1 MGGQQ
6 DRMTLYLGTQ
16 SSQFVNL
23 RVTFKNSPIHI
34 LEKFAFKDIYSAHQ
48 HLLNSSELQECIIL
62 QTCNRVEIYGVGPN
76 PKYEGIVNSWSDL
89 IDLPVEEVKNNV
101 VISDGEKAVRHLVEL
116 TSGLDSLVIGED
128 QILGQVKRSLDFSRK
143 NGFAGPNLN
152 ILFDK
157 TIKIG
162 SRVRALTGINK
173 GSISV
178 GSMAVNLAYEYFDDI
193 KEKQI
198 LLIGSGEGASLI
210 AKSFKQ
216 RDIKFF
222 VTSRTFERARSF
234 ADTVA
239 GSPIPFEAALE
250 KLNDD
255 IDIVFISTIAPYYLL
270 TYERIANMMKN
281 RTKGLMIFDL
291 SNPRTVEDRI
301 ATLNNIKL
309 VNIDQISEIVEK
321 NVGRRKKE
329 IQSAEKIIEEEMIT
343 IKEMLKRKSSE
354 PAIITIFKNADS
366 IRNKELNK
374 ALSLIGNR
382 MNEKDIKILEQFS
395 YALVEGILS
404 TPMNNLRKEFSSS
417 KNENELINLAL
428 KLFNYEKP

>member
-1 MGGQQ
+1 
-6 DRMTLYLGTQ
+6 MTLYLGVQ
-16 SSQFVNL
+16 SSQFVNI

-34 LEKFAFKDIYSAHQ
+34 LEKFAFKDVFDAHQ
-48 HLLNSSELQECIIL
+48 HLLNLADLQECIIL
-62 QTCNRVEIYGVGPN
+62 QTCNRVEIYGVGIN
-76 PKYEGIVNSWSDL
+76 PDYDNLITAWSYL
-89 IDLPVEEVKNNV
+89 INLPSDQVKNNV
-101 VISDGEKAVRHLVEL
+101 IINDGEEALKHLVKL
-116 TSGLDSLVIGED
+116 TSGLDSLVVGED
-128 QILGQVKRSLDFSRK
+128 QILGQVKRSLEFSRK

-162 SRVRALTGINK
+162 SRVRTLTGINK
-173 GSISV
+173 GSTSV

-193 KEKQI
+193 KEKEI

-210 AKSFKQ
+210 AKALKQ
-216 RDIKFF
+216 RNMKFF

-239 GSPIPFEAALE
+239 GSPIPFETALE
-250 KLNDD
+250 KINDN
-255 IDIVFISTIAPYYLL
+255 IDIVFISTVAPYYLL

-281 RTKGLMIFDL
+281 RNKGLMIFDL
-291 SNPRTVEDRI
+291 SNPRTVEDKI

-329 IQSAEKIIEEEMIT
+329 IQSAEKIINDELIA
-343 IKEMLKRKSSE
+343 IKEILKRKSSE

-366 IRNKELNK
+366 IRNKEFKK

-382 MNEKDIKILEQFS
+382 VSNDDIKILEQFS

-404 TPMNNLRKEFSSS
+404 TPMNNLRKEFANN

>member
-1 MGGQQ
+1 
-6 DRMTLYLGTQ
+6 MTLYLGVQ
-16 SSQFVNL
+16 SSQFVNI

-34 LEKFAFKDIYSAHQ
+34 LEKFAFKDVFDAHQ
-48 HLLNSSELQECIIL
+48 HLLNLADLQECIIL
-62 QTCNRVEIYGVGPN
+62 QTCNRVEIYGVGIN
-76 PKYEGIVNSWSDL
+76 PDYDNLITAWSYL
-89 IDLPVEEVKNNV
+89 INLPADQVKNNV
-101 VISDGEKAVRHLVEL
+101 IINDGEEALKHLVKL
-116 TSGLDSLVIGED
+116 TSGLDSLVVGED
-128 QILGQVKRSLDFSRK
+128 QILGQVKRSLEFSRK

-162 SRVRALTGINK
+162 SRVRTLTGINK
-173 GSISV
+173 GSTSV

-193 KEKQI
+193 KEKEI

-210 AKSFKQ
+210 AKALKQ
-216 RDIKFF
+216 RNMKFF

-239 GSPIPFEAALE
+239 GSPIPFETALE
-250 KLNDD
+250 KINDN
-255 IDIVFISTIAPYYLL
+255 IDIVFISTVAPYYLL

-281 RTKGLMIFDL
+281 RNKGLMIFDL
-291 SNPRTVEDRI
+291 SNPRTVEDKI
-301 ATLNNIKL
+301 AILNNVKL

-329 IQSAEKIIEEEMIT
+329 IQSAEKIINDELIA
-343 IKEMLKRKSSE
+343 IKEILKRKSSE

-366 IRNKELNK
+366 IRNKEFKK

-382 MNEKDIKILEQFS
+382 VNNDDIKILEQFS

-404 TPMNNLRKEFSSS
+404 TPMNNLRKEFANN

>member
-1 MGGQQ
+1 
-6 DRMTLYLGTQ
+6 MTLYLGVQ
-16 SSQFVNL
+16 SSQFVNI
-23 RVTFKNSPIHI
+23 RVTFKSSPIHI
-34 LEKFAFKDIYSAHQ
+34 LEKFAFKDVFDAHQ
-48 HLLNSSELQECIIL
+48 HLLNLSDLQECIIL
-62 QTCNRVEIYGVGPN
+62 QTCNRVEIYGVGIN
-76 PKYEGIVNSWSDL
+76 PDYDNLINTWSSL
-89 IDLPVEEVKNNV
+89 INLPADQVKNNV
-101 VISDGEKAVRHLVEL
+101 IINDGEEALKHLVKL
-116 TSGLDSLVIGED
+116 TSGLDSLVVGED
-128 QILGQVKRSLDFSRK
+128 QILGQVKRSLEFSRK

-162 SRVRALTGINK
+162 SRVRTLTGINK
-173 GSISV
+173 GSTSV

-193 KEKQI
+193 KEKKI

-210 AKSFKQ
+210 AKALKQ
-216 RDIKFF
+216 RNMKFF

-239 GSPIPFEAALE
+239 GSPIPFETALE
-250 KLNDD
+250 KINDN
-255 IDIVFISTIAPYYLL
+255 IDIVFISTVAPYYLL
-270 TYERIANMMKN
+270 TYERIDNMMKN
-281 RTKGLMIFDL
+281 RNKGLMIFDL
-291 SNPRTVEDRI
+291 SNPRTVEDKI

-329 IQSAEKIIEEEMIT
+329 IQSAEKIINDELIAV
-343 IKEMLKRKSSE
+343 KEILKRKSSE

-366 IRNKELNK
+366 IRNKEFKK

-382 MNEKDIKILEQFS
+382 VSDDDIKILEQFS

-404 TPMNNLRKEFSSS
+404 TPMNNLRKEFTNN

>member
-1 MGGQQ
+1 
-6 DRMTLYLGTQ
+6 MTLYLGVQ
-16 SSQFVNL
+16 SSQFVNI

-34 LEKFAFKDIYSAHQ
+34 LEKFAFKDLFNAHQ
-48 HLLNSSELQECIIL
+48 RLLNSSELQECIIL
-62 QTCNRVEIYGVGPN
+62 QTCNRVEIYGVGIN
-76 PKYEGIVNSWSDL
+76 PHYDNIIKTWSSL
-89 IDLPVEEVKNNV
+89 INLPADQVKNNV
-101 VISDGEKAVRHLVEL
+101 IVNDGEDALKHLVKL
-116 TSGLDSLVIGED
+116 TSGLDSLVVGED
-128 QILGQVKRSLDFSRK
+128 QILGQVKRSLEFSRK
-143 NGFAGPNLN
+143 NGFAGHNLN

-162 SRVRALTGINK
+162 GRVRTLTGINK

-193 KEKQI
+193 KEKEI

-210 AKSFKQ
+210 AKALKQ
-216 RDIKFF
+216 RNMKFF
-222 VTSRTFERARSF
+222 VTSRTFDRARSF

-239 GSPIPFEAALE
+239 GSPIPFETALE
-250 KLNDD
+250 KLNDN

-270 TYERIANMMKN
+270 TYDRIANMMKN
-281 RTKGLMIFDL
+281 RNKGLMIFDL
-291 SNPRTVEDRI
+291 SNPRTVEDKI

-321 NVGRRKKE
+321 NVGRRRKE
-329 IQSAEKIIEEEMIT
+329 IQSAEKIIDDEMIT
-343 IKEMLKRKSSE
+343 IKEILKRKSSE
-354 PAIITIFKNADS
+354 PAIISIFKNADS
-366 IRNKELNK
+366 IRNKEFKK

-382 MNEKDIKILEQFS
+382 ISDEDIKILEQFS

-404 TPMNNLRKEFSSS
+404 TPMNNLRKEFTNNR
-417 KNENELINLAL
+417 NENELINLAL

>member
-1 MGGQQ
+1 
-6 DRMTLYLGTQ
+6 MTLYLGVQ
-16 SSQFVNL
+16 SSQFVNI

-34 LEKFAFKDIYSAHQ
+34 LEKFAFKDLFNAHQ
-48 HLLNSSELQECIIL
+48 RLLNSSELQECIIL
-62 QTCNRVEIYGVGPN
+62 QTCNRVEIYGVGVN
-76 PKYEGIVNSWSDL
+76 PHYDNIINVWSSL
-89 IDLPVEEVKNNV
+89 INLPADQVKNNV
-101 VISDGEKAVRHLVEL
+101 IVNDGEEALKHLVKL
-116 TSGLDSLVIGED
+116 TSGLDSLVVGED
-128 QILGQVKRSLDFSRK
+128 QILGQVKRSLEFSRK

-162 SRVRALTGINK
+162 GRVRTLTGINK
-173 GSISV
+173 GSTSV

-193 KEKQI
+193 KEKEI

-210 AKSFKQ
+210 AKALKQ
-216 RDIKFF
+216 RNMKFF
-222 VTSRTFERARSF
+222 VTSRTFDRARSF

-239 GSPIPFEAALE
+239 GSPIPFETALE
-250 KLNDD
+250 KLNDN

-270 TYERIANMMKN
+270 TYDRIANMMKN
-281 RTKGLMIFDL
+281 RNKGLMIFDL
-291 SNPRTVEDRI
+291 SNPRTVEDKI

-321 NVGRRKKE
+321 NVGRRRKE
-329 IQSAEKIIEEEMIT
+329 IQSAEKIIDDEMIT
-343 IKEMLKRKSSE
+343 IKEILKRKSSE
-354 PAIITIFKNADS
+354 PAIIGIFKNADS
-366 IRNKELNK
+366 IRNKEFKK

-382 MNEKDIKILEQFS
+382 VSEEDIKILEQFS

-404 TPMNNLRKEFSSS
+404 TPMNNLRKEFTNNR
-417 KNENELINLAL
+417 NENELINLAL

>member
-1 MGGQQ
+1 
-6 DRMTLYLGTQ
+6 MTLYLGVQ
-16 SSQFVNL
+16 SSQFVNI

-34 LEKFAFKDIYSAHQ
+34 LEKFAFKDVFDAHQ
-48 HLLNSSELQECIIL
+48 HLLKSADLQECIIL
-62 QTCNRVEIYGVGPN
+62 QTCNRVEIYGVGLN
-76 PKYEGIVNSWSDL
+76 PDYDNLINIWSSL
-89 IDLPVEEVKNNV
+89 INLPASQVKNNV
-101 VISDGEKAVRHLVEL
+101 IINDGEEALKHLVKL
-116 TSGLDSLVIGED
+116 TSGLDSLVVGED
-128 QILGQVKRSLDFSRK
+128 QILGQVKRSLEFSRK

-162 SRVRALTGINK
+162 SRVRTLTGINR
-173 GSISV
+173 GSTSV

-193 KEKQI
+193 KEKEI

-210 AKSFKQ
+210 AKALKQ
-216 RDIKFF
+216 RNMKFF

-239 GSPIPFEAALE
+239 GSPIPFETALE
-250 KLNDD
+250 KINDN
-255 IDIVFISTIAPYYLL
+255 IDIVFISTVAPYYLL

-281 RTKGLMIFDL
+281 RNKGLMIFDL
-291 SNPRTVEDRI
+291 SNPRTVEDKI

-329 IQSAEKIIEEEMIT
+329 IQSAEKIINDELIA
-343 IKEMLKRKSSE
+343 IKEILKRKSSE

-366 IRNKELNK
+366 IRNKEFKK

-382 MNEKDIKILEQFS
+382 VSDDDIKILEQFS

-404 TPMNNLRKEFSSS
+404 TPMNNLRKEFTNNR
-417 KNENELINLAL
+417 NENELINLAL

>member
-1 MGGQQ
+1 
-6 DRMTLYLGTQ
+6 MTLYLGVQ
-16 SSQFVNL
+16 SSQFVNM
-23 RVTFKNSPIHI
+23 RVTFRNSPIHI
-34 LEKFAFKDIYSAHQ
+34 LEKFAFKDVFDAHQ
-48 HLLNSSELQECIIL
+48 HLLKSADLQECIIL
-62 QTCNRVEIYGVGPN
+62 QTCNRVEIYGVGLN
-76 PKYEGIVNSWSDL
+76 PDYDNLINIWSSL
-89 IDLPVEEVKNNV
+89 INLPASQVKNNV
-101 VISDGEKAVRHLVEL
+101 IINDGEEALKHLVKL
-116 TSGLDSLVIGED
+116 TSGLDSLVVGED
-128 QILGQVKRSLDFSRK
+128 QILGQVKRSLEFSRK

-162 SRVRALTGINK
+162 SRVRTLTGINR
-173 GSISV
+173 GSTSV

-193 KEKQI
+193 KEKEI

-210 AKSFKQ
+210 AKALKQ
-216 RDIKFF
+216 RNMKFF

-239 GSPIPFEAALE
+239 GSPIPFETALE
-250 KLNDD
+250 KINDN
-255 IDIVFISTIAPYYLL
+255 IDIVFISTVAPYYLL

-281 RTKGLMIFDL
+281 RNKGLMIFDL
-291 SNPRTVEDRI
+291 SNPRTVEDKI

-329 IQSAEKIIEEEMIT
+329 IQSAEKIINDELIA
-343 IKEMLKRKSSE
+343 IKEILKRKSSE

-366 IRNKELNK
+366 IRNKEFKK

-382 MNEKDIKILEQFS
+382 VSDDDIKILEQFS

-404 TPMNNLRKEFSSS
+404 TPMNNLRKEFTNN

>member
-1 MGGQQ
+1 
-6 DRMTLYLGTQ
+6 MTLYLGVQ
-16 SSQFVNL
+16 SSQFVNI

-34 LEKFAFKDIYSAHQ
+34 LEKFAFKDVFDAHQ
-48 HLLNSSELQECIIL
+48 HLLNLADLQECIIL
-62 QTCNRVEIYGVGPN
+62 QTCNRVEIYGVGLN
-76 PKYEGIVNSWSDL
+76 PDYDNLINAWSSL
-89 IDLPVEEVKNNV
+89 INLPADQVKNN
-101 VISDGEKAVRHLVEL
+101 IIINDGEEALKHLVNL
-116 TSGLDSLVIGED
+116 TSGLDSLVVGED
-128 QILGQVKRSLDFSRK
+128 QILGQVKRSLEFSRK

-162 SRVRALTGINK
+162 SRVRTLTGINK
-173 GSISV
+173 GSTSV

-193 KEKQI
+193 KEKEI

-210 AKSFKQ
+210 AKALKQ
-216 RDIKFF
+216 RNMKFF

-239 GSPIPFEAALE
+239 GSPIPFDTALE
-250 KLNDD
+250 KINDN
-255 IDIVFISTIAPYYLL
+255 IDIVFISTVAPYYLL

-281 RTKGLMIFDL
+281 RNKGLMIFDL
-291 SNPRTVEDRI
+291 SNPRTVEDKI

-329 IQSAEKIIEEEMIT
+329 IQSAEKIIDDELIA
-343 IKEMLKRKSSE
+343 IKEILKRKSSE

-366 IRNKELNK
+366 IRNKEFKK

-382 MNEKDIKILEQFS
+382 VSDDDVKILEQFS

-404 TPMNNLRKEFSSS
+404 TPMNNLRKEFTSN

>member
-1 MGGQQ
+1 
-6 DRMTLYLGTQ
+6 MTLYLGVQ
-16 SSQFVNL
+16 SSQFVNI

-34 LEKFAFKDIYSAHQ
+34 LEKFAFKDIFNAHQ
-48 HLLNSSELQECIIL
+48 RLLNSSELQECIIL
-62 QTCNRVEIYGVGPN
+62 QTCNRVEIYGVGIN
-76 PKYEGIVNSWSDL
+76 PHYDNIINAWSSL
-89 IDLPVEEVKNNV
+89 INLPADQVKNNV
-101 VISDGEKAVRHLVEL
+101 IVNDGEEALKHLVKL
-116 TSGLDSLVIGED
+116 TSGLDSLVVGED
-128 QILGQVKRSLDFSRK
+128 QILGQVKRSLEFSRK

-162 SRVRALTGINK
+162 GRVRTLTGINK
-173 GSISV
+173 GSTSV

-193 KEKQI
+193 KEKEI

-210 AKSFKQ
+210 AKALKQ
-216 RDIKFF
+216 RNMKFF
-222 VTSRTFERARSF
+222 VTSRTFDRARSF

-239 GSPIPFEAALE
+239 GSPIPFETALE
-250 KLNDD
+250 KLNDN

-270 TYERIANMMKN
+270 TYDRIANMMKN
-281 RTKGLMIFDL
+281 RNKGLMIFDL
-291 SNPRTVEDRI
+291 SNPRTVEDKI

-321 NVGRRKKE
+321 NVGRRRKE
-329 IQSAEKIIEEEMIT
+329 IQSAEKIIDDEMIT
-343 IKEMLKRKSSE
+343 IKEILKRKSSE
-354 PAIITIFKNADS
+354 PAIISIFKNADS
-366 IRNKELNK
+366 IRNKEFKK

-382 MNEKDIKILEQFS
+382 VSEEDIKILEQFS

-404 TPMNNLRKEFSSS
+404 TPMNNLRKEFTNNR
-417 KNENELINLAL
+417 NENELINLAL

>member
-1 MGGQQ
+1 
-6 DRMTLYLGTQ
+6 MTLYLGVQ
-16 SSQFVNL
+16 SSQFVNI

-34 LEKFAFKDIYSAHQ
+34 LEKFAFKDVFDAHQ
-48 HLLNSSELQECIIL
+48 HLLNLADLQECIIL
-62 QTCNRVEIYGVGPN
+62 QTCNRVEIYGVGIN
-76 PKYEGIVNSWSDL
+76 PDYDNLITAWSYL
-89 IDLPVEEVKNNV
+89 INLPADQVKNNV
-101 VISDGEKAVRHLVEL
+101 IINDGEEALKHLVKL
-116 TSGLDSLVIGED
+116 TSGLDSLVVGED
-128 QILGQVKRSLDFSRK
+128 QILGQVKRSLEFSRK

-162 SRVRALTGINK
+162 GRVRTLTGINK
-173 GSISV
+173 GSTSV

-193 KEKQI
+193 KEKEI

-210 AKSFKQ
+210 AKALKQ
-216 RDIKFF
+216 RNMKFF

-239 GSPIPFEAALE
+239 GSPIPFETALE
-250 KLNDD
+250 KINDN
-255 IDIVFISTIAPYYLL
+255 IDIVFISTVAPYYLL

-281 RTKGLMIFDL
+281 RNKGLMIFDL
-291 SNPRTVEDRI
+291 SNPRTVEDKI

-329 IQSAEKIIEEEMIT
+329 IQSAEKIINDELIA
-343 IKEMLKRKSSE
+343 IKEILKRKSSE

-366 IRNKELNK
+366 IRNKEFKK

-382 MNEKDIKILEQFS
+382 VSNDDIKILEQFS

-404 TPMNNLRKEFSSS
+404 TPMNNLRKEFANN

>member
-1 MGGQQ
+1 
-6 DRMTLYLGTQ
+6 MTLYLGVQ
-16 SSQFVNL
+16 SSQFVNI

-34 LEKFAFKDIYSAHQ
+34 LEKFAFKDVFDAHQ
-48 HLLNSSELQECIIL
+48 HLLNLADLQECIIL
-62 QTCNRVEIYGVGPN
+62 QTCNRVEIYGVGLN
-76 PKYEGIVNSWSDL
+76 PDYDNLINAWSSL
-89 IDLPVEEVKNNV
+89 INLPADQVKNN
-101 VISDGEKAVRHLVEL
+101 IIINDGEEALKHLVNL
-116 TSGLDSLVIGED
+116 TSGLDSLVVGED
-128 QILGQVKRSLDFSRK
+128 QILGQVKRSLEFSRK

-162 SRVRALTGINK
+162 SRVRTLTGINK
-173 GSISV
+173 GSTSV

-193 KEKQI
+193 KEKEI

-210 AKSFKQ
+210 AKALKQ
-216 RDIKFF
+216 RNMKFF

-239 GSPIPFEAALE
+239 GSPIPFETALE
-250 KLNDD
+250 KINDN
-255 IDIVFISTIAPYYLL
+255 IDIVFISTVAPYYLL

-281 RTKGLMIFDL
+281 RNKGLMIFDL
-291 SNPRTVEDRI
+291 SNPRTVEDKI

-329 IQSAEKIIEEEMIT
+329 IQSAEKIINDELIA
-343 IKEMLKRKSSE
+343 IKEILKRKSSE

-366 IRNKELNK
+366 IRNKEFKK

-382 MNEKDIKILEQFS
+382 VNNDDIKILEQFS

-404 TPMNNLRKEFSSS
+404 TPMNNLRKEFANN

>member
-1 MGGQQ
+1 
-6 DRMTLYLGTQ
+6 MTLYLGVQ
-16 SSQFVNL
+16 SSQFVNI

-34 LEKFAFKDIYSAHQ
+34 LEKFAFKDVFDAHQ
-48 HLLNSSELQECIIL
+48 HLLNLADLQECIIL
-62 QTCNRVEIYGVGPN
+62 QTCNRVEIYGVGIN
-76 PKYEGIVNSWSDL
+76 PDYDNLITAWSYL
-89 IDLPVEEVKNNV
+89 INLPADQVKNNV
-101 VISDGEKAVRHLVEL
+101 IINDGEEALKHLVKL
-116 TSGLDSLVIGED
+116 TSGLDSLVVGED
-128 QILGQVKRSLDFSRK
+128 QILGQVKRSLEFSRK

-162 SRVRALTGINK
+162 SRVRTLTGINK
-173 GSISV
+173 GSTSV

-193 KEKQI
+193 KEKEI

-210 AKSFKQ
+210 AKALKQ
-216 RDIKFF
+216 RNMKFF

-239 GSPIPFEAALE
+239 GSPIPFETALE
-250 KLNDD
+250 KINDN
-255 IDIVFISTIAPYYLL
+255 IDIVFISTVAPYYLL

-281 RTKGLMIFDL
+281 RNKGLMIFDL
-291 SNPRTVEDRI
+291 SNPRTVEDKI

-329 IQSAEKIIEEEMIT
+329 IQSAEKIINDELIA
-343 IKEMLKRKSSE
+343 IKEILKRKSSE

-366 IRNKELNK
+366 IRNKEFKK

-382 MNEKDIKILEQFS
+382 VSNDDIKILEQFS

-404 TPMNNLRKEFSSS
+404 TPMNNLRKEFANN

>member
-1 MGGQQ
+1 
-6 DRMTLYLGTQ
+6 MTLYLGVQ
-16 SSQFVNL
+16 SSQFVNI

-34 LEKFAFKDIYSAHQ
+34 LEKFAFKDVFDAHQ
-48 HLLNSSELQECIIL
+48 HLLNLADLQECIIL
-62 QTCNRVEIYGVGPN
+62 QTCNRVEIYGVGLN
-76 PKYEGIVNSWSDL
+76 PDYDNLINAWSSL
-89 IDLPVEEVKNNV
+89 INLPADQVKNN
-101 VISDGEKAVRHLVEL
+101 IIINDGEEALKHLVNL
-116 TSGLDSLVIGED
+116 TSGLDSLVVGED
-128 QILGQVKRSLDFSRK
+128 QILGQVKRSLEFSRK

-162 SRVRALTGINK
+162 SRVRTLTGINK
-173 GSISV
+173 GSTSV

-193 KEKQI
+193 KEKEI

-210 AKSFKQ
+210 AKALKQ
-216 RDIKFF
+216 RNMKFF

-239 GSPIPFEAALE
+239 GSPIPFETALE
-250 KLNDD
+250 KINDN
-255 IDIVFISTIAPYYLL
+255 IDIVFISTVAPYYLL

-281 RTKGLMIFDL
+281 RNKGLMIFDL
-291 SNPRTVEDRI
+291 SNPRTVEDKI

-329 IQSAEKIIEEEMIT
+329 IQSAEKIIDDELIA
-343 IKEMLKRKSSE
+343 IKEILKRKSSE

-366 IRNKELNK
+366 IRNKEFKK

-382 MNEKDIKILEQFS
+382 VGDDDVKILEQFS

-404 TPMNNLRKEFSSS
+404 TPMNNLRKEFTSN

>member
-1 MGGQQ
+1 M
-6 DRMTLYLGTQ
+6 
-16 SSQFVNL
+16 
-23 RVTFKNSPIHI
+23 
-34 LEKFAFKDIYSAHQ
+34 
-48 HLLNSSELQECIIL
+48 NSSELQECIIL
-62 QTCNRVEIYGVGPN
+62 QTCNRVEIYGVGVN
-76 PKYEGIVNSWSDL
+76 PHYDNIINVWSSL
-89 IDLPVEEVKNNV
+89 INLPADQVKNNV
-101 VISDGEKAVRHLVEL
+101 IVNDGEEALKHLVKL
-116 TSGLDSLVIGED
+116 TSGLDSLVVGED
-128 QILGQVKRSLDFSRK
+128 QILGQVKRSLEFSRK

-162 SRVRALTGINK
+162 GRVRTLTGINK
-173 GSISV
+173 GSTSV

-193 KEKQI
+193 KEKEI

-210 AKSFKQ
+210 AKALKQ
-216 RDIKFF
+216 RNMKFF
-222 VTSRTFERARSF
+222 VTSRTFDRARSF

-239 GSPIPFEAALE
+239 GSPIPFETALE
-250 KLNDD
+250 KLNDN

-270 TYERIANMMKN
+270 TYDRIANMMKN
-281 RTKGLMIFDL
+281 RNKGLMIFDL
-291 SNPRTVEDRI
+291 SNPRTVEDKI

-321 NVGRRKKE
+321 NVGRRRKE
-329 IQSAEKIIEEEMIT
+329 IQSAEKIIDDEMIT
-343 IKEMLKRKSSE
+343 IKEILKRKSSE

-366 IRNKELNK
+366 IRNKEFKK

-382 MNEKDIKILEQFS
+382 VSEEDIKILEQFS

-404 TPMNNLRKEFSSS
+404 TPMNNLRKEFTNN

>member
-1 MGGQQ
+1 
-6 DRMTLYLGTQ
+6 MTLYLGVQ
-16 SSQFVNL
+16 SSQFVNI

-34 LEKFAFKDIYSAHQ
+34 LEKFAFKDVFDAHQ
-48 HLLNSSELQECIIL
+48 HLLNLADLQECIIL
-62 QTCNRVEIYGVGPN
+62 QTCNRVEIYGVGIN
-76 PKYEGIVNSWSDL
+76 PDYENLITAWSYL
-89 IDLPVEEVKNNV
+89 INLPADQVKNNV
-101 VISDGEKAVRHLVEL
+101 IINDGEEALKHLVKL
-116 TSGLDSLVIGED
+116 TSGLDSLVVGED
-128 QILGQVKRSLDFSRK
+128 QILGQVKRSLEFSRK

-162 SRVRALTGINK
+162 SRVRTLTGINK
-173 GSISV
+173 GSTSV

-193 KEKQI
+193 KEKEI

-210 AKSFKQ
+210 AKALKQ
-216 RDIKFF
+216 RNMKFF

-239 GSPIPFEAALE
+239 GSPIPFETALE
-250 KLNDD
+250 KINDN
-255 IDIVFISTIAPYYLL
+255 IDIVFISTVAPYYLL

-281 RTKGLMIFDL
+281 RNKGLMIFDL
-291 SNPRTVEDRI
+291 SNPRTVEDKI

-329 IQSAEKIIEEEMIT
+329 IQSAEKIINDELIA
-343 IKEMLKRKSSE
+343 IKEILKRKSSE

-366 IRNKELNK
+366 IRNKEFKK
-374 ALSLIGNR
+374 ALSLNGNR
-382 MNEKDIKILEQFS
+382 VSNDDIKILEQFS

-404 TPMNNLRKEFSSS
+404 TPMNNLRKEFANN

>member
-1 MGGQQ
+1 
-6 DRMTLYLGTQ
+6 MTLYLGVQ
-16 SSQFVNL
+16 SSQFVNI

-34 LEKFAFKDIYSAHQ
+34 LEKFAFKDVFDAHQ
-48 HLLNSSELQECIIL
+48 HLLKSADLQECIIL
-62 QTCNRVEIYGVGPN
+62 QTCNRVEIYGVGLN
-76 PKYEGIVNSWSDL
+76 PDYDNLINIWSSL
-89 IDLPVEEVKNNV
+89 INLPASQVKNNV
-101 VISDGEKAVRHLVEL
+101 IINDGEEALKHLVKL
-116 TSGLDSLVIGED
+116 TSGLDSLVVGED
-128 QILGQVKRSLDFSRK
+128 QILGQVKRSLEFSRK

-162 SRVRALTGINK
+162 SRVRTLTGINK
-173 GSISV
+173 GSTSV

-193 KEKQI
+193 KEKEI

-210 AKSFKQ
+210 AKALKQ
-216 RDIKFF
+216 RNMKFF

-239 GSPIPFEAALE
+239 GSPIPFETALE
-250 KLNDD
+250 KINDN
-255 IDIVFISTIAPYYLL
+255 IDIVFISTVAPYYLL

-281 RTKGLMIFDL
+281 RNKGLMIFDL
-291 SNPRTVEDRI
+291 SNPRTVEDKI

-329 IQSAEKIIEEEMIT
+329 IQSAEKIINDELIA
-343 IKEMLKRKSSE
+343 IKEILKRKSSE

-366 IRNKELNK
+366 IRNKEFKK

-382 MNEKDIKILEQFS
+382 VSDDDIKILEQFS

-404 TPMNNLRKEFSSS
+404 TPMNNLRKEFTNN

>member
-1 MGGQQ
+1 
-6 DRMTLYLGTQ
+6 MTLYLGVQ
-16 SSQFVNL
+16 SSQFVNI

-34 LEKFAFKDIYSAHQ
+34 LEKFAFKDVFDAHQ
-48 HLLNSSELQECIIL
+48 HLLNLADLQECIIL
-62 QTCNRVEIYGVGPN
+62 QTCNRVEIYGVGIN
-76 PKYEGIVNSWSDL
+76 PDYDNLINAWSSL
-89 IDLPVEEVKNNV
+89 IDLPADNVKNNV
-101 VISDGEKAVRHLVEL
+101 IITDGEEALKHLVKL
-116 TSGLDSLVIGED
+116 TSGLDSLVVGED
-128 QILGQVKRSLDFSRK
+128 QILGQVKRSLEFSRK

-162 SRVRALTGINK
+162 SRVRTLTGINK
-173 GSISV
+173 GSTSV

-193 KEKQI
+193 KEKEI

-210 AKSFKQ
+210 AKALKQ
-216 RDIKFF
+216 RNMKFF

-239 GSPIPFEAALE
+239 GSPIPFETALE
-250 KLNDD
+250 KINDN
-255 IDIVFISTIAPYYLL
+255 IDIVFISTVAPYYLL

-281 RTKGLMIFDL
+281 RNKGLMIFDL
-291 SNPRTVEDRI
+291 SNPRTVEDKI

-329 IQSAEKIIEEEMIT
+329 IQSAEKIINDELIA
-343 IKEMLKRKSSE
+343 IKEILKRKSSE

-366 IRNKELNK
+366 IRNKEFKK

-382 MNEKDIKILEQFS
+382 VGDDDVKILEQFS

-404 TPMNNLRKEFSSS
+404 TPMNNLRKEFTNN

>member
-1 MGGQQ
+1 
-6 DRMTLYLGTQ
+6 MTLYLGVQ
-16 SSQFVNL
+16 SSQFVNI

-34 LEKFAFKDIYSAHQ
+34 LEKFAFKDVFDAHQ
-48 HLLNSSELQECIIL
+48 HLLNLADLQECIIL
-62 QTCNRVEIYGVGPN
+62 QTCNRVEIYGVGIN
-76 PKYEGIVNSWSDL
+76 PDYDNLINAWSSL
-89 IDLPVEEVKNNV
+89 INLPADQVKNN
-101 VISDGEKAVRHLVEL
+101 IIINDGEEALKHLVNL
-116 TSGLDSLVIGED
+116 TSGLDSLVVGED
-128 QILGQVKRSLDFSRK
+128 QILGQVKRSLEFSRK

-162 SRVRALTGINK
+162 SRVRTLTGINK
-173 GSISV
+173 GSTSV

-193 KEKQI
+193 KEKEI

-210 AKSFKQ
+210 AKALKQ
-216 RDIKFF
+216 RNMKFF

-239 GSPIPFEAALE
+239 GSPIPFETALE
-250 KLNDD
+250 KINDN
-255 IDIVFISTIAPYYLL
+255 IDIVFISTVAPYYLL

-281 RTKGLMIFDL
+281 RNKGLMIFDL
-291 SNPRTVEDRI
+291 SNPRTVEDKI

-329 IQSAEKIIEEEMIT
+329 IQSAEKIIDDEPIA
-343 IKEMLKRKSSE
+343 IKEILKRKSSE

-366 IRNKELNK
+366 IRNKEFKK

-382 MNEKDIKILEQFS
+382 VSDDDVKILEQFS

-404 TPMNNLRKEFSSS
+404 TPMNNLRKEFTSN

>member
-1 MGGQQ
+1 
-6 DRMTLYLGTQ
+6 MTLYLGVQ
-16 SSQFVNL
+16 SSQFVNI
-23 RVTFKNSPIHI
+23 RVTFKSSPIHI
-34 LEKFAFKDIYSAHQ
+34 LEKFAFKDVFDAHQ
-48 HLLNSSELQECIIL
+48 HLLNLADLQECIIL
-62 QTCNRVEIYGVGPN
+62 QTCNRVEIYGVGIN
-76 PKYEGIVNSWSDL
+76 PDYDNLINAWSSL
-89 IDLPVEEVKNNV
+89 INLPADQVKNNV
-101 VISDGEKAVRHLVEL
+101 IINDGEEALKHLVKL
-116 TSGLDSLVIGED
+116 TSGLDSLVVGED
-128 QILGQVKRSLDFSRK
+128 QILGQVKRSLEFSRK

-162 SRVRALTGINK
+162 SRVRTLTGINK
-173 GSISV
+173 GSTSV

-193 KEKQI
+193 KEKEI

-210 AKSFKQ
+210 AKALKQ
-216 RDIKFF
+216 RNMKFF

-239 GSPIPFEAALE
+239 GSPIPFETALE
-250 KLNDD
+250 KINDN
-255 IDIVFISTIAPYYLL
+255 IDIVFISTVAPYYLL
-270 TYERIANMMKN
+270 TYERIASMMKN
-281 RTKGLMIFDL
+281 RNKGLMIFDL

-329 IQSAEKIIEEEMIT
+329 IQSAEKIINDELIA
-343 IKEMLKRKSSE
+343 IKEILKRKSSE

-366 IRNKELNK
+366 IRNKELKK

-382 MNEKDIKILEQFS
+382 VSDDDIKILEQFS

-404 TPMNNLRKEFSSS
+404 TPMNNLRKEFTNN

>member
-1 MGGQQ
+1 
-6 DRMTLYLGTQ
+6 MTLYLGVQ
-16 SSQFVNL
+16 SSQFVNI

-34 LEKFAFKDIYSAHQ
+34 LEKFAFKDVFDAHQ
-48 HLLNSSELQECIIL
+48 HLLNLADLQECIIL
-62 QTCNRVEIYGVGPN
+62 QTCNRVEIYGVGIN
-76 PKYEGIVNSWSDL
+76 PDYDNLINVWSSL
-89 IDLPVEEVKNNV
+89 INLPADQVKNN
-101 VISDGEKAVRHLVEL
+101 IIINDGEEALKHLVNL
-116 TSGLDSLVIGED
+116 TSGLDSLVVGED
-128 QILGQVKRSLDFSRK
+128 QILGQVKRSLEFSRK

-162 SRVRALTGINK
+162 SRVRTLTGINK
-173 GSISV
+173 GSTSV

-193 KEKQI
+193 KEKEI

-210 AKSFKQ
+210 AKALKQ
-216 RDIKFF
+216 RNMKFF

-239 GSPIPFEAALE
+239 GSPIPFETALE
-250 KLNDD
+250 KINDN
-255 IDIVFISTIAPYYLL
+255 IDIVFISTVAPYYLL

-281 RTKGLMIFDL
+281 RNKGLMIFDL
-291 SNPRTVEDRI
+291 SNPRTVEDKI

-329 IQSAEKIIEEEMIT
+329 IQSAEKIIDDELIA
-343 IKEMLKRKSSE
+343 IKEILKRKSSE

-366 IRNKELNK
+366 IRNKEFKK

-382 MNEKDIKILEQFS
+382 VSDDDVKILEQFS

-404 TPMNNLRKEFSSS
+404 TPMNNLRKEFTSN

>member
-1 MGGQQ
+1 
-6 DRMTLYLGTQ
+6 
-16 SSQFVNL
+16 
-23 RVTFKNSPIHI
+23 
-34 LEKFAFKDIYSAHQ
+34 
-48 HLLNSSELQECIIL
+48 
-62 QTCNRVEIYGVGPN
+62 
-76 PKYEGIVNSWSDL
+76 
-89 IDLPVEEVKNNV
+89 
-101 VISDGEKAVRHLVEL
+101 L
-116 TSGLDSLVIGED
+116 TSGLDSLVVGED

-152 ILFDK
+152 ALFDK

-162 SRVRALTGINK
+162 SKVRILTGNNK
-173 GSISV
+173 GSTSV

-193 KEKQI
+193 KEKEI
-198 LLIGSGEGASLI
+198 LLIGSGEGASLV
-210 AKSFKQ
+210 AKSLKQ
-216 RDIKFF
+216 RGMKFF

-239 GSPIPFEAALE
+239 GAPIPFESALE
-250 KLNDD
+250 KLNEN
-255 IDIVFISTIAPYYLL
+255 IDIVFISTVAPYYLL
-270 TYERIANMMKN
+270 TYERISNMMKN
-281 RTKGLMIFDL
+281 RKKGLMIFDL
-291 SNPRTVEDRI
+291 SNPRTVEDKI

-309 VNIDQISEIVEK
+309 VNMDQISEIVEK

-329 IQSAEKIIEEEMIT
+329 IQSAEKIIDEEIIT

-354 PAIITIFKNADS
+354 PAVITIFKNADS
-366 IRNKELNK
+366 IRNKELKK

-382 MNEKDIKILEQFS
+382 MTENDIRILEQFS

-404 TPMNNLRKEFSSS
+404 TPMNNLRKEFSNN

>member
-1 MGGQQ
+1 
-6 DRMTLYLGTQ
+6 MTLYLGVQ
-16 SSQFVNL
+16 SSQFVNI

-34 LEKFAFKDIYSAHQ
+34 LEKFAFKDVFDAHQ
-48 HLLNSSELQECIIL
+48 HLLNLADLQECIIL
-62 QTCNRVEIYGVGPN
+62 QTCNRVEIYGVGIN
-76 PKYEGIVNSWSDL
+76 PDYDNL
-89 IDLPVEEVKNNV
+89 IDAWSSLINLPADEVKNNV
-101 VISDGEKAVRHLVEL
+101 IINDGEEALKHLVKL
-116 TSGLDSLVIGED
+116 TSGLDSLVVGED
-128 QILGQVKRSLDFSRK
+128 QILGQVKRSLEFSRK

-162 SRVRALTGINK
+162 SRVRTLTGINK
-173 GSISV
+173 GSTSV

-193 KEKQI
+193 KEKEI

-210 AKSFKQ
+210 AKALKQ
-216 RDIKFF
+216 RNMKFF

-239 GSPIPFEAALE
+239 GSPIPFETALE
-250 KLNDD
+250 KINDN
-255 IDIVFISTIAPYYLL
+255 IDIVFISTVAPYYLL

-281 RTKGLMIFDL
+281 RNKGLMIFDL
-291 SNPRTVEDRI
+291 SNPRTVEDKI

-329 IQSAEKIIEEEMIT
+329 IQSAEKIINDELIA
-343 IKEMLKRKSSE
+343 IKEILKRKSSE

-366 IRNKELNK
+366 IRNKEFKK

-382 MNEKDIKILEQFS
+382 VGDDDIKILEQFS

-404 TPMNNLRKEFSSS
+404 TPMNNLRKEFANN

>member
-1 MGGQQ
+1 
-6 DRMTLYLGTQ
+6 MTLYLGVQ
-16 SSQFVNL
+16 SSQFVNI

-34 LEKFAFKDIYSAHQ
+34 LEKFAFKDVFDAHQ
-48 HLLNSSELQECIIL
+48 HLLNLADLQECIIL
-62 QTCNRVEIYGVGPN
+62 QTCNRVEIYGVGIN
-76 PKYEGIVNSWSDL
+76 PDYDNLINAWSSL
-89 IDLPVEEVKNNV
+89 INLPADNVKNNV
-101 VISDGEKAVRHLVEL
+101 IITDGEEALKHLVKL
-116 TSGLDSLVIGED
+116 TSGLDSLVVGED
-128 QILGQVKRSLDFSRK
+128 QILGQVKRSLEFSRK

-162 SRVRALTGINK
+162 SRVRTLTGINK
-173 GSISV
+173 GSTSV

-193 KEKQI
+193 KEKEI

-210 AKSFKQ
+210 AKALKQ
-216 RDIKFF
+216 RNMKFF

-239 GSPIPFEAALE
+239 GSPIPFETALE
-250 KLNDD
+250 KISDN
-255 IDIVFISTIAPYYLL
+255 IDMVFISTVAPYYLL

-281 RTKGLMIFDL
+281 RNKGLMIFDL
-291 SNPRTVEDRI
+291 SNPRTVEDKI

-309 VNIDQISEIVEK
+309 VNINQISEIVEK

-329 IQSAEKIIEEEMIT
+329 IQSAEKIINDELIA
-343 IKEMLKRKSSE
+343 IKEILKRKSSE

-366 IRNKELNK
+366 IRNKEFKK

-382 MNEKDIKILEQFS
+382 VGDDDVKILEQFS

-404 TPMNNLRKEFSSS
+404 TPMNNLRKEFTNN